1 MPDQPAY
8 SVTIATLAA
17 QIPAAVVVTP
27 QGVAFYNNSIPEEQ
41 ARKDGA
47 GIESVAVLDDVL
59 QVGAVA
65 AGPVVAG
72 KVGGYGPMRLRYF
85 LDRAADLASK
95 VTELDTSHVHASGTG
110 TAKKVSLVAT
120 RALRDRA
127 TRVLK
132 NLAGRRE
139 EEKSRLKKAR
149 KGTEK
154 ADERVRSL
162 EALAKELA
170 EQMAKV
176 PPEVA
181 ADAGATTALVDDLLA
196 ASKGVLSSQSDA
208 KGDRNAIAALYDEMN
223 VLDGR
228 LMHEIQLLV
237 GAMRDARKLDK
248 SVPAV
253 QSDLFRSGKKKAKKD
268 AAAPEGGSPPAGNG

>member
-8 SVTIATLAA
+8 STTLATLAA

-27 QGVAFYNNSIPEEQ
+27 QGLAFYNGSIPEEQ

-47 GIESVAVLDDVL
+47 DIESVVVLDDVL
-59 QVGAVA
+59 KVA
-65 AGPVVAG
+65 GVATAPVVAG

-85 LDRAADLASK
+85 FDRAAELAGK
-95 VTELDTSHVHASGTG
+95 VAQLDTTHVHASGTG
-110 TAKKVSLVAT
+110 TAKRVSLVAT
-120 RALRDRA
+120 RALRERA
-127 TRVLK
+127 IRVLK

-139 EEKSRLKKAR
+139 EEKSRLKQAR

-176 PPEVA
+176 PAEVA
-181 ADAGATTALVDDLLA
+181 ADAGAPTALVNDLLT
-196 ASKGVLSSQSDA
+196 ASKGVLTSQTSA
-208 KGDRNAIAALYDEMN
+208 KDDRNTIAALYDEMN

-228 LMHEIQLLV
+228 LKHEIQLLV

-248 SVPAV
+248 SVPAI

-268 AAAPEGGSPPAGNG
+268 GAAPDGGSPGGGNG